1 MTLPTDDLIVRE
13 LTAAVAGHYTLE
25 RELGRGGMGA
35 VFLARDLKLD
45 RLVAIKVLPPEL
57 AVRPELRAR
66 FLQETRT
73 AASFSHPNI
82 VPVHGVEESA
92 ALLYFIMGYVEGETL
107 TQRVRRQGP
116 LEAAVAV
123 RLLRE
128 VAWALSYAHG
138 RGVVHRDIKPDNIL
152 LERGSGRAL
161 VMDFGIS
168 RSAAASGLTQVGESL
183 GTPHYMSPEQAAGD
197 TVDGRS
203 DLYSL
208 GVTAYY
214 AVTCTLPFDAPS
226 AQAVMAMH
234 LSQPAPPV
242 ANRRPDLPDALTASI
257 DRCLAKAPADRFPT
271 GEALGE
277 ALEAVQVH
285 RAEVPP
291 AIRLWVSRADQF
303 FRNGLII
310 AFVSFQLLSRSN
322 MSQLDKMI
330 FAAMFTAAIFALW
343 SQIPLGMRELARLG
357 ISFSDLRTGLELLDA
372 ERAATLAARR
382 ADPGY
387 PSRRRRLWLGLGVGF
402 LLGAGLLIFALK
414 QRTPVA
420 TGGYSIGRLGVVA
433 VFVAVT
439 TLMATLVMMIATLA
453 GGGRMDQRLHRLWR
467 GSIGARLFRLGAW
480 RLPGAAPVGGQRG
493 TLSASARTLVDAL
506 PPEHRRAAT
515 TLKANLQ
522 HIAGRID
529 ALGRRER
536 ELAASV
542 AEIRTPGGGTEESSK
557 QAELQRDLDVAR
569 RSVAEERV
577 HLLQAVESAR
587 LGLIRVRSG
596 LGEMS
601 DVLSELAAATAVPAE
616 KPR

>member
-13 LTAAVAGHYTLE
+13 LTAAVAGHYALE

-92 ALLYFIMGYVEGETL
+92 ALLYFVMGYVEGETL

-214 AVTCTLPFDAPS
+214 AVTGTLPFDAPS
-226 AQAVMAMH
+226 ARAIMAMH

-242 ANRRPDLPDALTASI
+242 VNRRPDLPGALTASI

-303 FRNGLII
+303 FRNGLIL
-310 AFVSFQLLSRSN
+310 AFVSFQILSRSQ
-322 MSQLDKMI
+322 MSQLDKMV

-343 SQIPLGMRELARLG
+343 TQIPLGLRELARLG
-357 ISFSDLRTGLELLDA
+357 MTFSDLRTALDLLDA

-387 PSRRRRLWLGLGVGF
+387 STRRRRLWLELGAGF
-402 LLGAGLLIFALK
+402 LVGTGLLIFALK
-414 QRTPVA
+414 QRTPVS
-420 TGGYSIGRLGVVA
+420 TGGYSIGLPGIVA
-433 VFVAVT
+433 VFFAVT
-439 TLMATLVMMIATLA
+439 TLMATLVMMIATVA

-467 GSIGARLFRLGAW
+467 GAIGARLFRFGAW
-480 RLPGAAPVGGQRG
+480 RLPGGAPSGGQR
-493 TLSASARTLVDAL
+493 TAATASARMLVESL
-506 PPEHRRAAT
+506 PPEHRRAAAS
-515 TLKANLQ
+515 LRGNLQ
-522 HIAGRID
+522 RIADRIE
-529 ALGRRER
+529 ALTRRER
-536 ELAASV
+536 DLAASA
-542 AEIRTPGGGTEESSK
+542 AEIRTPGGSVDETGR
-557 QAELQRDLDVAR
+557 QAALQRDLDTAGR
-569 RSVAEERV
+569 AAAEERSR
-577 HLLQAVESAR
+577 LLQAVESAR

-596 LGEMS
+596 LGEMNE
-601 DVLSELAAATAVPAE
+601 VLTELSAATAILPE
-616 KPR
+616 KP

>member
-1 MTLPTDDLIVRE
+1 MSDSANDLILGE
-13 LTAAVAGHYTLE
+13 LTAAVTGRYTIE

-35 VFLARDLKLD
+35 VFLARDLRLD

-92 ALLYFIMGYVEGETL
+92 ALLYFVMGYVEGETL

-183 GTPHYMSPEQAAGD
+183 GTPHYMSPEQAAGE
-197 TVDGRS
+197 TVAGRS

-208 GVTAYY
+208 GITAYY
-214 AVTCTLPFDAPS
+214 ALTSTLPFDAPS

-234 LSQPAPPV
+234 LSHPAPPV
-242 ANRRPDLPDALTASI
+242 ANRRPDLPIALAASI
-257 DRCLAKAPADRFPT
+257 DRCLAKAPTDRYPS

-277 ALEAVQVH
+277 ALEAVQIH

-303 FRNGLII
+303 FRNGII
-310 AFVSFQLLSRSN
+310 LAFVSSQILSRSQV
-322 MSQLDKMI
+322 SQLDKMVY
-330 FAAMFTAAIFALW
+330 AAMFTAAILTLW
-343 SQIPLGMRELARLG
+343 AQIPLGLRELARLG
-357 ISFSDLRTGLELLDA
+357 ISFPDLSTALGLLDA

-387 PSRRRRLWLGLGVGF
+387 PIRRRRLWLGLGAGF
-402 LLGAGLLIFALK
+402 LMGTGLLIFALK
-414 QRTPVA
+414 QRTPVS
-420 TGGYSIGRLGVVA
+420 TGGYSIGLPGVIA

-467 GSIGARLFRLGAW
+467 GPIGARLFRLGAW
-480 RLPGAAPVGGQRG
+480 HLPGGTPVGGQRA
-493 TLSASARTLVDAL
+493 TLSAGARTLVEAL
-506 PPEHRRAAT
+506 PAEHRRAAT
-515 TLKANLQ
+515 ALKANLQ
-522 HIAGRID
+522 HLADRID
-529 ALGRRER
+529 TLDRRER
-536 ELAASV
+536 ELTDSA
-542 AEIRTPGGGTEESSK
+542 AEIRTPGGVTGESSK
-557 QAELQRDLDVAR
+557 QADLQRDLEVAR
-569 RSVAEERV
+569 VSVVEERSR
-577 HLLQAVESAR
+577 LLQAVESAR

-596 LGEMS
+596 LGGIDE
-601 DVLSELAAATAVPAE
+601 VVTELAAATASQSG
-616 KPR
+616 KSR

>member
-35 VFLARDLKLD
+35 VFLARDIKLD

-92 ALLYFIMGYVEGETL
+92 ALLYFVMGYVEGETL

-310 AFVSFQLLSRSN
+310 AFVSFQILARSK
-322 MSQLDKMI
+322 MSQLDKMV

-343 SQIPLGMRELARLG
+343 TQIPLGLRELARLG
-357 ISFSDLRTGLELLDA
+357 ISFPDLRTGLELLDA

-387 PSRRRRLWLGLGVGF
+387 PTRRRRLWLGLGVGF
-402 LLGAGLLIFALK
+402 LLGTGLLIVALK
-414 QRTPVA
+414 QRTPVS
-420 TGGYSIGRLGVVA
+420 TGGYSIGGPGVVA

-453 GGGRMDQRLHRLWR
+453 GGGKMDQRLHRLWR
-467 GSIGARLFRLGAW
+467 GAIGARLFRLGAW
-480 RLPGAAPVGGQRG
+480 RLPGGAPVGGQRG
-493 TLSASARTLVDAL
+493 TLSASARTLVEAL

-522 HIAGRID
+522 HIADRID
-529 ALGRRER
+529 ALDRRER

-542 AEIRTPGGGTEESSK
+542 AEIRTPGGGTEESHK

-569 RSVAEERV
+569 RSVAEERA

-596 LGEMS
+596 LGGMRE
-601 DVLSELAAATAVPAE
+601 VLSELAAASAIPAE